1 MRSLNIRFPLQDNTD
16 LNTFF
21 GMNYVTKDLFNSDLL
36 FLLLTDKGERY
47 YDSDFGCNL
56 NKFLFDPNDDTTV
69 TDIEEEIKNTVSKYI
84 PKLTIKSITFN
95 KNEDDPTISE
105 HQVNINIKFTYD
117 EGVFV
122 ENGELNIN
130 I

>member
-21 GMNYVTKDLFNSDLL
+21 RMNYVTKDLFNSDLL
-36 FLLLTDKGERY
+36 FLLLTDQGERY
-47 YDSDFGCNL
+47 YDPDFGCNL
-56 NKFLFDPNDDTTV
+56 NKFLFDPNDDTTAI
-69 TDIEEEIKNTVSKYI
+69 DIEGQIKETVAKYI
-84 PKLTIKSITFN
+84 PKLTIKSVSFN
-95 KNEDDPTISE
+95 RTEDDPTISE